1 MKAIDSLLHDHER
14 FRLLLDALDA
24 ALGLCVDTQFVVREL
39 CFTLSVRLRDHMRRE
54 GELIGSCHG
63 PLSAKELTALAEG
76 HGDEAHSL
84 HQALT
89 GLTETDSAHAMARVQ
104 GVLELAVVQF
114 RYHLDAQEYKLFPAL
129 AWSLKEE
136 VAAEGEDE
144 VAACSGYSAANPMHR
159 WEGVL

>member
-1 MKAIDSLLHDHER
+1 MKAIDFLLHDHER
-14 FRLLLDALDA
+14 FRLLLDALDG
-24 ALGLCVDTQFVVREL
+24 ALGLRVDTQFVVREL

-54 GELIGSCHG
+54 GGLIGSCHG
-63 PLSAKELTALAEG
+63 PLRAKELTALAEG
-76 HGDEAHSL
+76 HGDEAYSL

-89 GLTETDSAHAMARVQ
+89 ELTETDSAHAILRAR

-114 RYHLDAQEYKLFPAL
+114 RYHLDAQEYKLFPAM

-136 VAAEGEDE
+136 VAAEGEGG
-144 VAACSGYSAANPMHR
+144 VAAWSSYSAESPMHR